1 MQVRHDQTV
10 TWLAFWK
17 DTISDREYK
26 VCVWGGGGAFSMW
39 KRRETVVQVG
49 EGSVCGG
56 GRVLF
61 KVGEGGCTQG
71 V

>member
-1 MQVRHDQTV
+1 MC
-10 TWLAFWK
+10 L
-17 DTISDREYK
+17 
-26 VCVWGGGGAFSMW
+26 GGGGAFRVG